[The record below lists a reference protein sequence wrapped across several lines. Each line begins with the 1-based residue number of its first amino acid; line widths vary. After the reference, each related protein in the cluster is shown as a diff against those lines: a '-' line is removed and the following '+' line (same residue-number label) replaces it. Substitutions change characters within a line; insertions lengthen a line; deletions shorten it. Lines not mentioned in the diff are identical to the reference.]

1 MIERFVGLWEPIILP
16 MAIGSVPVGIL
27 LGVVF
32 YVITRSAAVSFR
44 RARVRRL
51 EAKARARAA
60 GAGEAGSAAETLDD
74 GSGEAEQPE
83 LPLPNVQPDDDAKL
97 ADAETAQETSAA
109 QDEGETQEK
118 PVAPEVTA
126 ISDTGEPDAEPEPV
140 ARAPVAKA
148 RGRRKKS
155 AAGAVEHSEPDAGHE
170 VAEADAAEEKK

>member
-1 MIERFVGLWEPIILP
+1 MVEKFVGMWEPIILP

-60 GAGEAGSAAETLDD
+60 AADEAGSAAESFDEAA
-74 GSGEAEQPE
+74 GEAEQPE
-83 LPLPNVQPDDDAKL
+83 LPLPDVRTDEGGRSAE
-97 ADAETAQETSAA
+97 AETPQETGAA
-109 QDEGETQEK
+109 QDEGEMQEK
-118 PVAPEVTA
+118 PAGPEVTA

-148 RGRRKKS
+148 RGRRKKP
-155 AAGAVEHSEPDAGHE
+155 AAGATEASEPGPGHE
-170 VAEADAAEEKK
+170 VAEAEAAEEKK